1 PAGTISEA
9 SKHAI
14 VVPPPGRIDLLD
26 GKPLLSATQIET
38 YLECPLKWFSLRRL
52 KLENQDA
59 GFSGMEIGTFV
70 HGVLESLHKK
80 MLDDALERAGMS
92 EEDLKAVSWASLP
105 DSRVDVERNPER
117 MDFALALADK
127 IFDERLESQYVRK
140 HERQPLIPH
149 TEADLGTIRRI
160 RHDIETFIGY
170 EAGLFD
176 GFEPRHFEWDFGS
189 RDNAVEYAGAY
200 ITGTIDRVDVDGHGL
215 ACVIDYKQKSATGFA
230 KEYAVFPNGAPASG
244 AGFVLPRRVQSLI
257 YGQVVRRR
265 HPDLKVVAA
274 VYLST
279 QDPHAVSG
287 AVSANL
293 ADRIFWKHAPA
304 KRTLETM
311 TVSDQESFGTDGRG
325 MDAVL
330 DATEE
335 LIRQKIA
342 ELMAGNIEAAPC
354 DAEACMYCPVLGCE
368 KRLG

>member
-1 PAGTISEA
+1 
-9 SKHAI
+9 
-14 VVPPPGRIDLLD
+14 
-26 GKPLLSATQIET
+26 
-38 YLECPLKWFSLRRL
+38 
-52 KLENQDA
+52 
-59 GFSGMEIGTFV
+59 M
-70 HGVLESLHKK
+70 
-80 MLDDALERAGMS
+80 
-92 EEDLKAVSWASLP
+92 
-105 DSRVDVERNPER
+105 
-117 MDFALALADK
+117 
-127 IFDERLESQYVRK
+127 
-140 HERQPLIPH
+140 
-149 TEADLGTIRRI
+149 
-160 RHDIETFIGY
+160 
-170 EAGLFD
+170 
-176 GFEPRHFEWDFGS
+176 
-189 RDNAVEYAGAY
+189 
-200 ITGTIDRVDVDGHGL
+200 DVDGHGL

-230 KEYAVFPNGAPASG
+230 KEYAAFPNGAPASG

-279 QDPHAVSG
+279 QDPHAVAG